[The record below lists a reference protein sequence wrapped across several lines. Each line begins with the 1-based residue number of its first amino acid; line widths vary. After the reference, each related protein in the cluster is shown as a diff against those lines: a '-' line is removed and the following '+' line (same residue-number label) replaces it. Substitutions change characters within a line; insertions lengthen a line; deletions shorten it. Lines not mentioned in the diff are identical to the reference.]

1 MYYNIHLDS
10 PVVVVVGLVAV
21 LLTEKYKYE
30 RTKKLFTKGDN
41 GADQVRSISRNN
53 LNRFWNNEEM
63 YHNFTFVSI
72 YYGAI
77 NTEVTMRHMYRLWL
91 CWVPVSWNSDDN
103 LICFTVQVLYFV
115 LYTTGRLLL
124 YIFLDQ
130 ELIPYRYLPW
140 CSSYSSSC
148 CRGDIFKKA

>member
-77 NTEVTMRHMYRLWL
+77 NTEVTMRHMYRL
-91 CWVPVSWNSDDN
+91 
-103 LICFTVQVLYFV
+103 
-115 LYTTGRLLL
+115 
-124 YIFLDQ
+124 
-130 ELIPYRYLPW
+130 
-140 CSSYSSSC
+140 
-148 CRGDIFKKA
+148 